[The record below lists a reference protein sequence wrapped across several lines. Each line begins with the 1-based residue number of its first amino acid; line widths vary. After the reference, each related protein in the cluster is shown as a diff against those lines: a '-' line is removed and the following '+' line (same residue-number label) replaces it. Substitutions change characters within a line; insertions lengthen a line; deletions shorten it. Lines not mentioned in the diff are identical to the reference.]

1 MSNTE
6 QVLAPNILHSM
17 NALMATPLSQ
27 FMPSSAVGSQ
37 QRFSLNDS
45 GQGVL
50 SENCS
55 IINSQ
60 IPGRMQSKEWH
71 KSVTFNVRNRLIR
84 KM

>member
-1 MSNTE
+1 MPNAE
-6 QVLAPNILHSM
+6 QVLAPNLLHSM
-17 NALMATPLSQ
+17 NALMAHSQ

-37 QRFSLNDS
+37 QRFGLNDN

-50 SENCS
+50 SENSS

-60 IPGRMQSKEWH
+60 MPGRSKEWH
-71 KSVTFNVRNRLIR
+71 KSVTFNDRNRLVR